1 LYEAETK
8 GISAKDVLAELP
20 VEPARFADEL
30 VRGVADHQVELDR
43 YLGDFAHEWTVDRM
57 PALDRALL
65 RMSVFEL
72 LYRSDVPTGV
82 VVSEAVE
89 LAQDYSTD
97 ESARFVN
104 GMLSKIAASVR
115 PGTAA
120 EL

>member
-1 LYEAETK
+1 MHPKE
-8 GISAKDVLAELP
+8 VLAELP
-20 VEPARFADEL
+20 VEPARFAEEL
-30 VRGVADHQVELDR
+30 VRGVAEHQDEIDR
-43 YLGDFAHEWTVDRM
+43 YLGEYANDWTVDRM

-72 LYRSDVPTGV
+72 LYRPDVPTGA

-104 GMLSKIAASVR
+104 GMLSKIAEAAR
-115 PGTAA
+115 PTSA
-120 EL
+120 EA